1 MASRIGVLQDPFD
14 PVRPVQIGAC
24 LSALESGSV
33 DSVFLVQDEED
44 AVCLASARDRWQ
56 MLAAACS
63 CSRDLIPS
71 RHSLHA
77 LRKKHGSR
85 LVLLSVPDPDETLS
99 PSVEEYCSLKGLYGA
114 VSRLPQAG
122 PWVDSLFADLNP
134 HRFAH
139 SLSVARTSLDL
150 ALRYGEDPVRAETA
164 GLLHD
169 CAKCLS
175 LTEMQKIAR
184 KARMTEDPSVL
195 ESPALLHSLAGVPVA
210 RSRYGVEDS
219 EILDA
224 IAYHNTGCAGMSRL
238 AMCVCL
244 ADFIEP
250 NRDPFPLL
258 EDVRRLAGVSLEK
271 ALLLSLEGVADHVR
285 SKGKNLHPRT
295 LNAIAW
301 LKSLPAV
308 QSASDPYEASSIS
321 MPSG

>member
-14 PVRPVQIGAC
+14 PVRSAQIGAC
-24 LSALESGSV
+24 LSALEKESV
-33 DSVFLVQDEED
+33 DSVLLVPDGED
-44 AVCLASARDRWQ
+44 AACLASPRDRWQ

-63 CSRDLIPS
+63 CSKNLIPS
-71 RHSLHA
+71 HHSLRS
-77 LRKKHGSR
+77 LRKKYGSR
-85 LVLLSVPDPDETLS
+85 LALLSAPNQDEALS

-122 PWVDSLFADLNP
+122 SWIDGLFAALNP

-150 ALRYGEDPVRAETA
+150 AVRYGEDPVKAETA

-169 CAKCLS
+169 CAKCLP
-175 LTEMQKIAR
+175 LPEMQKIAR
-184 KARMTEDPSVL
+184 KARMTEDSAVL

-210 RSRYGVEDS
+210 RSCYGVEDS
-219 EILDA
+219 EILEA

-258 EDVRRLAGVSLEK
+258 EDVRRLAGLSLEK

-285 SKGKNLHPRT
+285 SKGKDLHPRT

-308 QSASDPYEASSIS
+308 QSASDPCEASYSL
-321 MPSG
+321 PLG